1 MEISPWTFLFVL
13 LLISYLVIRGLINR
27 VKFGKKISKKDRV
40 TDNQLKVIKRA
51 IEEASDPGWEERP
64 GMFSRVDRDSEFIKL
79 CKKVEKSQDRYTK
92 DQASTM
98 ISYIIGRETVDKD
111 TFIKIDVSMP
121 YSEFL
126 NSK

>member
-1 MEISPWTFLFVL
+1 MEISPWAFLFVL
-13 LLISYLVIRGLINR
+13 SLISFLLVKGVINR
-27 VKFGKKISKKDRV
+27 VRFGKKISKKDRV

-51 IEEASDPGWEERP
+51 IEESSDPGWEERP
-64 GMFSRVDRDSEFIKL
+64 GMFSRVDRDPEFIKL
-79 CKKVEKSQDRYTK
+79 CKKVEKNQDRYTK
-92 DQASTM
+92 DQASIM

>member
-1 MEISPWTFLFVL
+1 MKKKLSVL
-13 LLISYLVIRGLINR
+13 LIIICCSSNEIAN
-27 VKFGKKISKKDRV
+27 
-40 TDNQLKVIKRA
+40 
-51 IEEASDPGWEERP
+51 E
-64 GMFSRVDRDSEFIKL
+64 
-79 CKKVEKSQDRYTK
+79 VEKSQDRYTK